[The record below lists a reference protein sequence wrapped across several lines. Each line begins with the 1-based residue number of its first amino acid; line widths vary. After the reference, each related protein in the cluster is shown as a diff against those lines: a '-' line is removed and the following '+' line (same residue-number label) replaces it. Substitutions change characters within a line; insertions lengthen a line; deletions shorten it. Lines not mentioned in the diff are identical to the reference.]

1 MKRYPMLEGQYKK
14 EESQQ
19 RDIMK
24 LENSYITL
32 TNLRFHALHGVMP
45 QEQVAG
51 NDYSVSLRIRFD
63 AGKAMLTD
71 DVNDTINYAEVYQ
84 IVHEEMMH
92 PNRLIEHVAH
102 RIADHIVQAFPALSA
117 IDIKLV
123 KLNPPIGADC
133 DGAGIELHL
142 INDKTKP

>member
-1 MKRYPMLEGQYKK
+1 
-14 EESQQ
+14 
-19 RDIMK
+19 MK

-102 RIADHIVQAFPALSA
+102 CIADHIAQAFPTLSA

>member
-1 MKRYPMLEGQYKK
+1 
-14 EESQQ
+14 
-19 RDIMK
+19 MK

>member
-1 MKRYPMLEGQYKK
+1 MLEGQYKK

-102 RIADHIVQAFPALSA
+102 RIADHIAQAFPTLSA

>member
-1 MKRYPMLEGQYKK
+1 
-14 EESQQ
+14 
-19 RDIMK
+19 MK

-102 RIADHIVQAFPALSA
+102 RIADHIAQAFPALSA

>member
-1 MKRYPMLEGQYKK
+1 MLEGQYKK

-102 RIADHIVQAFPALSA
+102 RIADHIVQAFPTLSA